1 MALPQDGD
9 ASRRRTGGSAPQ
21 VAEVVAEIAAAIA
34 YLETL
39 SVQLHVSDQPG
50 EREAATIPSS
60 TLVALR
66 RSCQRVA
73 QHSDRALTAMNPG
86 RAAAARA
93 AAMQLREIELLRF
106 DGRAR

>member
-1 MALPQDGD
+1 MALPRDGD
-9 ASRRRTGGSAPQ
+9 APGGRTGGGVPQ
-21 VAEVVAEIAAAIA
+21 VAEVAAEIAAAIA

-39 SVQLHVSDQPG
+39 SVRLHVDDQPG
-50 EREAATIPSS
+50 AREVAAIPPS

-73 QHSDRALTAMNPG
+73 RHSDRALTAMNPR

-93 AAMQLREIELLRF
+93 AAMQLREIETLRF
-106 DGRAR
+106 QGRAR